1 MYYFDMVEEVLER
14 IEAEAI
20 ENSGNLDLSGCSIR
34 TIPLEICQL
43 TDLKS
48 LNLSGNNII
57 DITPISNLLNLESL
71 DLSSNKITDIA
82 PIENLTQLTSL
93 NLSYNKIQYLSPL
106 KRLLRLQILNVERN
120 KINSIIVLANLKKI
134 QVLILSRNNIQD
146 FTPISKN
153 SELLHLSLHKTKIK
167 DLNKICSIE
176 NLLSLNLGGNSISDY
191 SCLEKLRS
199 LTTLNLSFSMIKN
212 YDFLNSIKGLRSLNL
227 NRNKLTDISFLY
239 KLNKINN
246 LSLSS
251 NKIENINHLTN
262 FTQLSSLN
270 LDDNLITDLTPL
282 IPILKQGLSITL
294 QHGWG
299 AIMIG
304 QNPVIIPPVEIVKQ
318 GSQSVIDWFNAI
330 KKDLKEIK
338 IILIGDPKSGKT
350 SLLRR
355 LKENRFIENEVQTDG
370 VNIERLEFGK
380 CKTFEKQTSLHKLT
394 GHFWDFG
401 GQEIMH
407 ATHQFFLTKRSVYI
421 LVLDARKDNNVVTQ
435 IKQWV
440 KRIKATGGNSE
451 IIVVAN
457 QSDINAGFGFENEY
471 ELQKEF
477 PQIKYFI
484 KISCKNNENIDLLK
498 EKLEDL
504 IPKAELFNTEID
516 VRWIDIKE
524 HLQNEIKDGYFLGED
539 RFREICKISKLEE
552 KASQKN
558 AISFLNDLGLVLHFN
573 EVKDHEYY
581 ILDPYWITYGVYQI
595 LTSKLA
601 GDQKGIVCLSY
612 LEYIINE
619 EEDKKEIYLASN
631 FKRIKYNNY
640 QRRFLLD
647 ILCQFKL
654 CFYLPD
660 RSHFIIPDLLE
671 TSESE
676 ELTQTI
682 RNSQNAIQL
691 IYDYEYL
698 PKSIM
703 PQILVETHFLHFKI
717 WRTGCI
723 LKYRDCEALITNY
736 DNQIRIKVTNGHKTK
751 KDLLAIIRSKIDQI
765 NINLTN
771 NPNILIP
778 LPGINGYADYEDLLE
793 RDKDG
798 EIYYSIYKPEKR
810 RFEISQLLEGIS
822 TQDEIKQLLF
832 EIKQKQENHS
842 FEHNKIISNL
852 TEIMSKLDLHYQ
864 YLVSLPQNEL
874 IKDEIIDSIKNCS
887 DQQKVDISNEII
899 QTLAHAFEFHEDNLD
914 EKIKEIFSD
923 FCKTDDVQIKLKLGI
938 PLLNLLGFNIET
950 EFDLKKW
957 ASKMYETYE
966 LKIFK
971 IMGLV

>member
-1 MYYFDMVEEVLER
+1 M
-14 IEAEAI
+14 
-20 ENSGNLDLSGCSIR
+20 
-34 TIPLEICQL
+34 
-43 TDLKS
+43 
-48 LNLSGNNII
+48 II
-57 DITPISNLLNLESL
+57 
-71 DLSSNKITDIA
+71 
-82 PIENLTQLTSL
+82 
-93 NLSYNKIQYLSPL
+93 
-106 KRLLRLQILNVERN
+106 LQILNLERN

-146 FTPISKN
+146 FTPISKH

-167 DLNKICSIE
+167 DLSKICLIE
-176 NLLSLNLGGNSISDY
+176 NLLSLNLGGNLISDY
-191 SCLEKLRS
+191 SCLERLKS
-199 LTTLNLSFSMIKN
+199 LTTLNLSFSTIKN
-212 YDFLNSIKGLRSLNL
+212 YDFLNSIKELRSLNL
-227 NRNKLTDISFLY
+227 NHNKLTDISFLY

-246 LSLSS
+246 LALSS
-251 NKIENINHLTN
+251 NKIENINQLTN

-330 KKDLKEIK
+330 KKELKEIK

-355 LKENRFIENEVQTDG
+355 LKENRFVENEVQTDG

-380 CKTFEKQTSLHKLT
+380 CKTFEKHTTLHKLA

-407 ATHQFFLTKRSVYI
+407 ATHQFFLTKRSIYI

-435 IKQWV
+435 IRHWV

-451 IIVVAN
+451 IIIVAN

-484 KISCKNNENIDLLK
+484 KISCKTNENIDLLK

-524 HLQNEIKDGYFLGED
+524 HLQNEINDGYFLGED
-539 RFREICKISKLEE
+539 RFIEICKVSKLEE

-601 GDQKGIVCLSY
+601 GDQKGIVSLSD

-631 FKRIKYNNY
+631 FKKIKYNNH

-671 TSESE
+671 TSEPE
-676 ELTQTI
+676 ELTETI
-682 RNSQNAIQL
+682 RNSEDAIQL
-691 IYDYEYL
+691 IYEYEYL

-703 PQILVETHFLHFKI
+703 PQILVETHFLHSKI
-717 WRTGCI
+717 WRAGCI
-723 LKYRDCEALITNY
+723 LRYRDCEALITNY
-736 DNQIRIKVTNGHKTK
+736 DNQIRIKVTNGHKIK

-765 NINLTN
+765 NVKLTN

-778 LPGINGYADYEDLLE
+778 LPGINGYADYEELLE

-798 EIYYSIYKPEKR
+798 ETYFSIYKPEKR

-822 TQDEIKQLLF
+822 TQDEMKQLLS
-832 EIKQKQENHS
+832 EIKQNQENHS
-842 FEHNKIISNL
+842 FEHNKIIFNL
-852 TEIMSKLDLHYQ
+852 TEIMSKLELHYQ
-864 YLVSLPQNEL
+864 YLVSIPQNDL
-874 IKDEIIDSIKNCS
+874 IKNEIIDSIKNCS

-899 QTLAHAFEFHEDNLD
+899 QTISHAFEIHEDNLD

-923 FCKTDDVQIKLKLGI
+923 LSKTDDVQVKLRLGI
-938 PLLNLLGFNIET
+938 PLLNLLGFNIIT
-950 EFDLKKW
+950 EFNVKKW
-957 ASKMYETYE
+957 AAKMYKKHE
-966 LKIFK
+966 LEVFR